1 MAEEAEARLERL
13 LDYLDQDRDNPV
25 LATDCAGAALA
36 ANRIDLARELLAPFL
51 AANRLDA
58 EGLNLAGIAAMR
70 GGDQDTAQRIFAA
83 RLDEAPDDQG
93 ARFNLAWSQALS
105 NNHLA
110 ARETLGDVSDTELPQ
125 AAMLDLQLAHHLG
138 EFEDAQAKIPQ
149 YLARFPDYQPL
160 HAAVALL
167 ALDMDEPELAREAAQ
182 LGGDHPDAL
191 AALGTFALGDN
202 NHDAARA
209 MFLRSLATRPHNPRA
224 NVGLGLVDLATGKS
238 TEALEHLDRGAEQF
252 GDHLGA
258 WLAAGWAHFLAGNA
272 DAARERFETA
282 LRHDDTFGE
291 AQGSLAAMEAIAGNF
306 EAARHR
312 LEIARRLDR
321 EAFSVAFTAM
331 ILAAAD
337 GDQEKAQRI
346 FEIAAKQPMGPD
358 GSTLAEALAK
368 MAM

>member
-1 MAEEAEARLERL
+1 MSNEAEARLERL
-13 LDYLDQDRDNPV
+13 LDYLDQDTDNPA
-25 LATDCAGAALA
+25 LATECAEAALA
-36 ANRIDLARELLAPFL
+36 ANRIDLAREILAPFL
-51 AANRLDA
+51 SRDALDTA
-58 EGLNLAGIAAMR
+58 GKGLAGIAAMR
-70 GGDQDTAQRIFAA
+70 GGDQETAQRIFAE
-83 RLDEAPDDQG
+83 RLIEAPDDAG
-93 ARFNLAWSQALS
+93 ARFNLAWSQALT
-105 NNHLA
+105 NDHHT
-110 ARETLGDVSDTELPQ
+110 ARETLGDVGDTQLPQ

-138 EFEDAQAKIPQ
+138 EFEEAEAKIPQ

-167 ALDMDEPELAREAAQ
+167 ALDMDQPELAREAAQ
-182 LGGDHPDAL
+182 RGGDHPDAL
-191 AALGTFALGDN
+191 AALGTFELGDN

-209 MFLRSLATRPHNPRA
+209 MFMRSLATRPHNPRA

-238 TEALEHLDRGAEQF
+238 SEALEHLDRGAEQF

-258 WLAAGWAHFLAGNA
+258 WLAAGWAHFLAGNPE
-272 DAARERFETA
+272 AARERFETA
-282 LRHDDTFGE
+282 LRTDDTFGE
-291 AQGSLAAMEAIAGNF
+291 AQGSLAAMDAISGNF
-306 EAARHR
+306 EAAKHR

-346 FEIAAKQPMGPD
+346 FDIASKQPLGPG

-368 MAM
+368 MAL

>member
-1 MAEEAEARLERL
+1 MADEAEARLERL
-13 LDYLDQDRDNPV
+13 LDYLEQDRNNPA
-25 LATDCAGAALA
+25 LATDCAEAALA
-36 ANRIDLARELLAPFL
+36 ANRIELAREVLAPFL
-51 AANRLDA
+51 AAGRLDTA
-58 EGLNLAGIAAMR
+58 GLNLAGIAAMR
-70 GGDQDTAQRIFAA
+70 GGDQEAAQQIFAA
-83 RLDEAPDDQG
+83 RLEEAPDDIG

-105 NNHLA
+105 NNHRA
-110 ARETLGDVSDTELPQ
+110 ARETLGDVTDTDLPQ

-138 EFEDAQAKIPQ
+138 EFDEATAKIPG
-149 YLARFPDYQPL
+149 YLARFPDYTPL

-167 ALDMDEPELAREAAQ
+167 ALDMDQPELAREAAQ
-182 LGGDHPDAL
+182 QGGNHPDAL
-191 AALGTFALGDN
+191 AALGTFELGDN

-209 MFLRSLATRPHNPRA
+209 LFAQSLATRPHNPRA
-224 NVGLGLVDLATGKS
+224 NIGLGLVNLATGQS
-238 TEALEHLDRGAEQF
+238 AESLEYLDRGAEQF

-258 WLAAGWAHFLAGNA
+258 WLAAGWAHFLAGDA
-272 DAARERFETA
+272 DGARERFETA

-312 LEIARRLDR
+312 LEIASRLDR
-321 EAFSVAFTAM
+321 EAFSVAFAAM

-337 GDQEKAQRI
+337 GDQTKAQRI
-346 FEIAAKQPMGPD
+346 FEIASKQPLGPN